1 MRFRLALYIGLR
13 YTRAKRRQRFV
24 SFIALISMLGIALGV
39 AVLITVL
46 SVFNGF
52 DQQIRQ
58 QFFSM
63 AAEVSLFF
71 PPASTVDT
79 QKITAQ
85 VGKLPMV
92 VDSAPVATGQGMLTA
107 NGQMQAAYVLGIDPK
122 LQGKVSNLPQ
132 KIVSGQLSSI
142 APGKFNMVIGQG
154 LASSLNLAVGN
165 KLTLLTPQASLTPL
179 GVMPRYKR
187 FTITGIFHAST
198 GFGFDSSLVFI
209 NYHDAKVLFSGT
221 QAHAGIRLKLQN
233 PYDAL
238 AVTDQLQRM
247 FPFPY
252 QVTNWSDSYGA
263 FFKALAMEKTMML
276 IVLTL
281 IIAVAA
287 FNLVSS
293 LMMTVNDKRA
303 DIAILRTLGA
313 TGGLIR
319 ATFMVQGVL
328 VGMMGCV
335 CGIVLGIIMALN
347 ATAFVNWLQQVL
359 HMQLVSSAIYF
370 VNYLPSKLQWTD
382 VVQVAS
388 IALVLS
394 VLATIYPAWSAG
406 KTQPAEA
413 LRYE

>member
-1 MRFRLALYIGLR
+1 MRFKLALYIGMR
-13 YTRAKRRQRFV
+13 YTRAKRRQGFV

-39 AVLITVL
+39 AVLITIL

-63 AAEVSLFF
+63 ASEVSLFF
-71 PPASTVDT
+71 PPDTAVDT
-79 QKITAQ
+79 QKIAAQ
-85 VGKLPMV
+85 VNRLPEV
-92 VDSAPVATGQGMLTA
+92 IASAPVATGQGMLTA
-107 NGQMQAAYVLGIDPK
+107 NGQMQAAYVLGIDPDQ
-122 LQGKVSNLPQ
+122 QGKVSNLPHNIIAG
-132 KIVSGQLSSI
+132 KLSGLV
-142 APGKFNMVIGQG
+142 PGKFNMIVGQG
-154 LASSLNLAVGN
+154 LATSLNLAVGN

-187 FTITGIFHAST
+187 FTIAGIFHAST
-198 GFGFDSSLVFI
+198 GFGFDDSLVFI

-221 QAHAGIRLKLQN
+221 QTHAGIRLKLLS

-238 AVTDQLQRM
+238 AVTDKLQRI

-276 IVLTL
+276 IILTL

-303 DIAILRTLGA
+303 EIAILRTLGA
-313 TGGLIR
+313 TSGLIR
-319 ATFMVQGVL
+319 ATFMVQGIL
-328 VGMMGCV
+328 VGMLGSI
-335 CGIVLGIIMALN
+335 CGIVLGVLMSLN

-370 VNYLPSKLQWTD
+370 VNYLPSSLQWSD
-382 VVQVAS
+382 VVLVAC
-388 IALVLS
+388 IALSLS